1 MRLASSM
8 LLLAA
13 TTQLSQPTAI
23 PTTHGLPDVLATP
36 TASNDARGASSEAAP
51 HFVLFNRIPKTGST
65 TMITL
70 LRRLARRRAEANTT
84 LPLQ

>member
-13 TTQLSQPTAI
+13 TTQLSQPTAT
-23 PTTHGLPDVLATP
+23 PTTHGLSDVLATP
-36 TASNDARGASSEAAP
+36 TASNIARGASSEAAP

-70 LRRLARRRAEANTT
+70 LRRLARRRAEANTA